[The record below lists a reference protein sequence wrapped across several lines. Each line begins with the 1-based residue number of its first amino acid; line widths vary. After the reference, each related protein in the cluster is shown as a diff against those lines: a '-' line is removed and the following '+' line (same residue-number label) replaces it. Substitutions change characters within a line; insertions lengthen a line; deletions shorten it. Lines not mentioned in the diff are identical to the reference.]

1 MNDDDVVDRVA
12 WAIHAWSC
20 PLCQEGGMQAMAESG
35 QAHVM
40 DQDRLMAAFMFGA
53 LGLTPV
59 DREETTRP

>member
-1 MNDDDVVDRVA
+1 
-12 WAIHAWSC
+12 
-20 PLCQEGGMQAMAESG
+20 MQAMAGSG